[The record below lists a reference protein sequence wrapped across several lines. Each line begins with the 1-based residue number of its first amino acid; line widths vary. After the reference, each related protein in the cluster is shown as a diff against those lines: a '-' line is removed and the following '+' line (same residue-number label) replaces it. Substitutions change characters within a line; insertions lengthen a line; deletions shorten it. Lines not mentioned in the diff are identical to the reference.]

1 MFWRFFLKFLKNML
15 KLFYTSILDILF
27 IEQLKKNIAKIAKW

>member
-1 MFWRFFLKFLKNML
+1 ML

-27 IEQLKKNIAKIAKW
+27 IEQLKKNIAKKIAKW